1 MHKDISNKY
10 LKNAEEKLNAAKHL
24 LNGNF
29 YRDSV
34 SRSYYS
40 MFFAAKA
47 LLALKGVYPQ
57 THRGVV
63 AQFGLQFVKNG
74 FIKEL
79 YGRTFRIAKE
89 LRETADYDV
98 DIDITQQDAK
108 KEVKKAEKFLTTI
121 KKAVQELERK
131 GP

>member
-1 MHKDISNKY
+1 MKGISKKY
-10 LKNAEEKLNAAKHL
+10 LKSAEEKLDAAKHL
-24 LNGNF
+24 LKGKF

-47 LLALKGVYPQ
+47 LLALKDVYPR

-63 AQFGLQFVKNG
+63 TQFGLQFIKNG

-98 DIDITQQDAK
+98 DIDILQRDAK
-108 KEVKKAEKFLTTI
+108 EEVERAEKFLARV
-121 KKAVQELERK
+121 KKAIQKLEK
-131 GP
+131 